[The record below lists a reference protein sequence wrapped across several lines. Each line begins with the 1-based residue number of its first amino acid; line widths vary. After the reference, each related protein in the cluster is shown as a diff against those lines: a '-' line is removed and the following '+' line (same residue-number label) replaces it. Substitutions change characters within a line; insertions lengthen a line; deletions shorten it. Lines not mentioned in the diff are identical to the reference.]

1 MHLISIVT
9 DHRVYFLLLIL
20 ILKIMCRLN
29 GVRVEDLHKV
39 IRSIKTFIIVKLLKE
54 EFSLTTLTME
64 LKSITIASKSH
75 TKFSLKTVNNE
86 IINDRIRSFN
96 NYIVLQDFCVC
107 KICIL
112 GSWGREW
119 WIGGKRTVHCDGI
132 TEEGIDAL
140 NRLNDEVVELLNT
153 KNEYSQFGL
162 VGSGLQRK
170 VDRLT
175 LGVQVIQHY
184 CYFIKAYEL
193 IFRIHLIDSRSKHRV
208 RTFIELY

>member
-54 EFSLTTLTME
+54 EFSLTTLTMVME
-64 LKSITIASKSH
+64 LKSITIASKGH

-96 NYIVLQDFCVC
+96 NYIVL
-107 KICIL
+107 
-112 GSWGREW
+112 
-119 WIGGKRTVHCDGI
+119 
-132 TEEGIDAL
+132 
-140 NRLNDEVVELLNT
+140 
-153 KNEYSQFGL
+153 
-162 VGSGLQRK
+162 
-170 VDRLT
+170 
-175 LGVQVIQHY
+175 
-184 CYFIKAYEL
+184 
-193 IFRIHLIDSRSKHRV
+193 
-208 RTFIELY
+208 